1 MKRTNNQKM
10 MNKDLINIKEV
21 RNLLVIMFI
30 VFRSRWYAWNG
41 WPRWYAWYGRN
52 GWNAWNG
59 RRHGRNAWNGRRH
72 GWNARHGHA
81 ENDVINANGITRR
94 P

>member
-1 MKRTNNQKM
+1 MTGTNIAILMKRTNNQKT
-10 MNKDLINIKEV
+10 MNKVLINIKEV
-21 RNLLVIMFI
+21 RNLLVIVFI
-30 VFRSRWYAWNG
+30 VFRPRWYAWNG
-41 WPRWYAWYGRN
+41 W
-52 GWNAWNG
+52 
-59 RRHGRNAWNGRRH
+59 H

>member
-1 MKRTNNQKM
+1 LTGANIAILMKRTNNQKM
-10 MNKDLINIKEV
+10 MNKVLINIKEV
-21 RNLLVIMFI
+21 RNLLAIVFI
-30 VFRSRWYAWNG
+30 VFRPRWNAWNG

-59 RRHGRNAWNGRRH
+59 
-72 GWNARHGHA
+72 WNARHGHV
-81 ENDVINANGITRR
+81 ENDAINVNGITRR